1 MLSSL
6 EPHSPVDSLWQ
17 TADNAAEGTEPEA
30 HDWDARGKGTVMGVR
45 RIRPEAV
52 VDVQEPN
59 ALSVGQRDK
68 SLGGEK

>member
-1 MLSSL
+1 M
-6 EPHSPVDSLWQ
+6 
-17 TADNAAEGTEPEA
+17 ADNAAEGTETEA
-30 HDWDARGKGTVMGVR
+30 YDWDTREKGTIMGVR

-52 VDVQEPN
+52 VDFQEPN